1 MFRAAACRVKPHGM
15 QKRIQRS
22 RAEQRKIL
30 RAWQKSNRSA
40 VEFGKHHGISASAL
54 WSWQRREKQSGQT
67 EFVEVKV
74 RDEIA
79 LSGEPRY
86 ELVLKNGRRLLFC
99 SKSDRRE
106 CLRVGKLSGWLMLT
120 LPTKVRVFVAVNPVD
135 MRKQFDGLAKVVRE
149 ALDADPETGH
159 LYVFAN
165 RRRHLLK
172 ILFFDQQGYCILAK
186 RLESGTFPIPKQDQ
200 EHDRDQS
207 RGFGETSSRKNNRNQ
222 EFRKGENVGHA

>member
-1 MFRAAACRVKPHGM
+1 M

-22 RAEQRKIL
+22 RAEPRKIL

-79 LSGEPRY
+79 LSGETRY

-99 SKSDRRE
+99 SKSDR
-106 CLRVGKLSGWLMLT
+106 
-120 LPTKVRVFVAVNPVD
+120 
-135 MRKQFDGLAKVVRE
+135 
-149 ALDADPETGH
+149 
-159 LYVFAN
+159 
-165 RRRHLLK
+165 
-172 ILFFDQQGYCILAK
+172 
-186 RLESGTFPIPKQDQ
+186 
-200 EHDRDQS
+200 
-207 RGFGETSSRKNNRNQ
+207 
-222 EFRKGENVGHA
+222 ENVCEWANSLDGSC